1 MRYNRDEDITKVLI
15 MGGLIMNKKYFIM
28 VEDAFTTEKRR
39 LVLSENDLLNMKV
52 SEVENLGSRN
62 VEKLM
67 ILEHENINYIADKE
81 STEALITRKNQLEQ
95 KRKDLILK

>member
-1 MRYNRDEDITKVLI
+1 
-15 MGGLIMNKKYFIM
+15 MNKKYFIM

-39 LVLSENDLLNMKV
+39 LVLSENDLLSMKV
-52 SEVENLGSRN
+52 SEVENLGNKDS
-62 VEKLM
+62 EKLM

-81 STEALITRKNQLEQ
+81 STESLITRKNQLEQ